1 MEIFALIIGAGA
13 LGLCDRI
20 LRERRAARQEAKR

>member
-1 MEIFALIIGAGA
+1 MEILALFIGAGA

-20 LRERRAARQEAKR
+20 LRERRAGRRAARR